1 MIQLKK
7 FIAFLILL
15 FVVGCESDSIV
26 LKPTTLSNEYPG
38 NISNVD
44 KVELVDGSS
53 GERKIVAD
61 KIVVQEWLNQI
72 KDIELMPDENQ
83 EGKVG
88 YLFRMALYEG
98 EQNKFEFYSFSL
110 NNVYYETNQEF
121 VEPIRTFFEEQF
133 GKEF

>member
-1 MIQLKK
+1 MILLKK
-7 FIAFLILL
+7 FIAFLLLIL
-15 FVVGCESDSIV
+15 VVGCESDSVV

-38 NISNVD
+38 DISNVD

-53 GERKIVAD
+53 GERKIIND

-72 KDIELMPDENQ
+72 KDIELTPHENQ
-83 EGKVG
+83 EEKTG

-98 EQNKFEFYSFSL
+98 EQKNFEFLSFLL
-110 NNVYYETNQEF
+110 NDVYYETNHEF

-133 GKEF
+133 GREF